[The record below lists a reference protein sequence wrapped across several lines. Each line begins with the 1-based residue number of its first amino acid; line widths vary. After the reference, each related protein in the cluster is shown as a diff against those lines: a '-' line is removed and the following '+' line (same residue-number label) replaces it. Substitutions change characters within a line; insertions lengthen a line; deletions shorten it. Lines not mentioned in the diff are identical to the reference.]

1 MDQAVFGLIGCGGIA
16 RNQHLPNL
24 TRAPSARLKT
34 VCDVDED
41 RLRAHQQRY
50 GVPEATTNYQ
60 DLLADGEIQA
70 VVITTREDMQV
81 PLTVEALQ
89 AGKHVYVEKPLA
101 TEAEGCERVV
111 AAQEAAGTL
120 VAVGLNRRFAPAL
133 RQAKTAL
140 DAHGGARN
148 IHYRICD
155 EYWRWG
161 KNLPDGVRVIHE
173 ICHVFDVIRWIAG
186 SDVRSVYCVDSR
198 ADDEVIV
205 LTLDGCVAAISDSGY
220 GTRDL
225 PKEVFWAA
233 AEKGAVEMDDF
244 VELRTFGFDDFEPVY
259 RYAGH
264 THPDHEF
271 CYKYLFSQLGSA
283 AMRALR
289 RQAYEG
295 PRRLAQAEAQAGDDA
310 AASGELAELRAF
322 VNGREPNA
330 NYMMDKGWLHATEA
344 FARCVLAGEAG
355 DHATAADALAASRL
369 AHAAIESR
377 RTGHP
382 VSL

>member
-24 TRAPSARLKT
+24 TRAPHARLKT
-34 VCDVDED
+34 VCDLDPD
-41 RLRAHQQRY
+41 RLRTHQQRY
-50 GVPEATTNYQ
+50 GVPEATRDYHEV
-60 DLLADGEIQA
+60 LADDEIQA
-70 VVITTREDMQV
+70 VVIATREDMQV
-81 PLTVEALQ
+81 PLTIEALQ

-101 TEAEGCERVV
+101 TEAEACERVV
-111 AAQEAAGTL
+111 AAQEAAGKL

-133 RQAKTAL
+133 RQAKEAL

-198 ADDEVIV
+198 ADDEIIV

-225 PKEVFWAA
+225 PKEMFWAA

-244 VELRTFGFDDFEPVY
+244 VELRTFGFEDFEGVY
-259 RYAGH
+259 RYPGH

-271 CYKYLFSQLGSA
+271 GYKYLFSALGSG
-283 AMRALR
+283 AMRAMR
-289 RQAYEG
+289 RQGWELA
-295 PRRLAQAEAQAGDDA
+295 RRVETMAQGE
-310 AASGELAELRAF
+310 ELAEKDELLAY
-322 VNGREPNA
+322 VNGGAPDC

-344 FARCVLAGEAG
+344 FAQCVLTGRPG

-377 RTGHP
+377 RTGQP
-382 VSL
+382 VAL